1 MKKVFFVL
9 FLLSSISCFGQG
21 DLSVEIAVKN
31 PIPDLEMWRNNPDI
45 LQIRY
50 NNTSNQAYRV
60 SISLILKSK
69 DGILIKI
76 PPTTTP
82 IHLPPGVTTLQADAI
97 AQEGRFVYLGMPQGA
112 DLPAGDYEICVYT
125 EILSLYQP
133 PPPDCEY
140 FSIDESQLTKP
151 AYTLPTLQKPP
162 NHVVVTDSELHNLDF
177 IWTPVT
183 PEAPFGITYELIVV
197 QKRDNQ
203 SPAEAIEN
211 NIAMIVEVI
220 LEKTSWRFPTND
232 HLQPGIY
239 AWTVR
244 PKDENGSPLISNVA
258 KVEPFLFEVT
268 SEP

>member
-1 MKKVFFVL
+1 MKKAL
-9 FLLSSISCFGQG
+9 ILACMLTCTNSYAQG
-21 DLSVEIAVKN
+21 DLSVEIAIKDA
-31 PIPDLEMWRNNPDI
+31 IPDLEKWDDNPEI
-45 LQIRY
+45 LQLRY
-50 NNTSNQAYRV
+50 NNTSGEVHA
-60 SISLILKSK
+60 ISLSLVLMSN
-69 DGILIKI
+69 GAILIKI